1 MFNSILVA
9 IDLADK
15 SSEHLALD
23 AALDMGRKYKSRIHL
38 ISVVPGFSESV
49 VGQYFAVD
57 AEKKAVEETHQQ
69 LHAFAEEHVDEDLR
83 DTCVVGNGSIYQ
95 EILDAADRLKV
106 DLIVIGSHRPAMK
119 DYLVGPNAARV
130 VRHAETNVLVVRY

>member
-1 MFNSILVA
+1 MFKSILVA
-9 IDLADK
+9 VDLADT
-15 SSEHLALD
+15 SSPHLALN
-23 AALDMGRKYKSRIHL
+23 AALDMARKFDGRIHL
-38 ISVVPGFSESV
+38 ITVVPGFGESV
-49 VGQYFAVD
+49 VGQYFSPD

-69 LHAFAEEHVDEDLR
+69 LHAFAEEHIDEALR

-95 EILDAADRLKV
+95 EILDAADRLEV